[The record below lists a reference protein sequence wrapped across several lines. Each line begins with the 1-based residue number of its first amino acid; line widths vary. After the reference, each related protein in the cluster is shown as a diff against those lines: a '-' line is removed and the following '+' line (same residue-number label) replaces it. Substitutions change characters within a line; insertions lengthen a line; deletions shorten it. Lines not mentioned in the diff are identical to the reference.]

1 MQVRY
6 FVRGEAN
13 NNASVKSVVTSDTAM
28 PFTGLMQRTEY
39 GFQVRAKT
47 THGWG
52 EFSPPVFKTTGQV
65 LGTGTCLTKLDLSDF
80 YCGRQFFSL
89 CWPRGQRA
97 DAHSGRRHRGHR
109 GCCRARDRSGG
120 SVLQEVIKT
129 VSNFGQLQSTN
140 SRVSA
145 AAPTTATRSSPAI
158 VILWNT
164 ETAKVGIWLNA
175 HYTICELCHFY
186 E

>member
-1 MQVRY
+1 VLLGTIFDISFFIQVRY

-65 LGTGTCLTKLDLSDF
+65 LGTGN
-80 YCGRQFFSL
+80 FS
-89 CWPRGQRA
+89 
-97 DAHSGRRHRGHR
+97 
-109 GCCRARDRSGG
+109 
-120 SVLQEVIKT
+120 
-129 VSNFGQLQSTN
+129 N
-140 SRVSA
+140 
-145 AAPTTATRSSPAI
+145 
-158 VILWNT
+158 
-164 ETAKVGIWLNA
+164 
-175 HYTICELCHFY
+175 
-186 E
+186 